1 MYESKY
7 SKFLTVILVLGII
20 IIVGI
25 LGTTGFIV
33 MRNGE
38 SKKEAENAVDRFEQ
52 QLNEINDNSDN
63 NEIINE
69 EIINSNEITNIL
81 ANEVVTNEIAPIIG
95 VENVINNNN
104 NNNDNNSNN
113 NTSSSSGK
121 TQTYKGFTMVG
132 TIQIPSI
139 DLKYP
144 VLKDASK
151 DAIEVAVGIY
161 DGPGLNEIGNTTIAG
176 HNYRDGRFFSNNK
189 KLKEGDKIYITD
201 TKGKKVTYV
210 IYKTYIT
217 SPEDST
223 YLERDT
229 KGKREISLTTCTDD
243 SQSRLIIWAKE
254 Q

>member
-7 SKFLTVILVLGII
+7 SKFLTVILILGII

-52 QLNEINDNSDN
+52 QLNEINDNTTNDGIN
-63 NEIINE
+63 NE

-81 ANEVVTNEIAPIIG
+81 TNELVANEIAPIIG
-95 VENVINNNN
+95 LENLINNNN
-104 NNNDNNSNN
+104 NNSNSNN
-113 NTSSSSGK
+113 NSSSSTGK

-132 TIQIPSI
+132 TIQIPAI

-151 DAIEVAVGIY
+151 NAIEVAVGIY

-201 TKGKKVTYV
+201 SKGKKVTYT

-243 SQSRLIIWAKE
+243 SQRRLIIWAKE

>member
-7 SKFLTVILVLGII
+7 SKFLTVILILGII
-20 IIVGI
+20 IIVAI

-33 MRNGE
+33 LRNGE

-52 QLNEINDNSDN
+52 QLNEINDNINN
-63 NEIINE
+63 NEIVNN

-81 ANEVVTNEIAPIIG
+81 TNEVIVNEIAPIIG
-95 VENVINNNN
+95 VENVIINN
-104 NNNDNNSNN
+104 NNSNN
-113 NTSSSSGK
+113 NNSNNGTTSSGK

-132 TIQIPSI
+132 TIQIPAI

-151 DAIEVAVGIY
+151 NAIEVAVGIF

-201 TKGKKVTYV
+201 TKGRKVTYV
-210 IYKTYIT
+210 IYKTYTT
-217 SPEDST
+217 SPEDSS

-229 KGKREISLTTCTDD
+229 QGKREISLTTCTDD
-243 SQSRLIIWAKE
+243 AQSRLIIWAKE